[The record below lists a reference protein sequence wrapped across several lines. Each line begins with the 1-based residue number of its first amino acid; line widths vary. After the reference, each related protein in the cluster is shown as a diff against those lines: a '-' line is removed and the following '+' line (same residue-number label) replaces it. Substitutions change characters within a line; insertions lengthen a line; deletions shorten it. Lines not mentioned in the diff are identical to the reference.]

1 MTNEY
6 VDLVSGEIIK
16 GSTTSSKSDS
26 QHITISDAQSEIG
39 KILVREFGSD
49 LEYKS
54 KGAVDTRRFSNYSKV
69 DVYWQ
74 MFFENIPDT
83 MGGRY
88 SKKICEDFRN
98 LNYSVGGGHK
108 KNVIHFQDSLSGS
121 KDKKDKVRD
130 SRSWV
135 QKHITQRGKEPE
147 E

>member
-6 VDLVSGEIIK
+6 IDLVSGEIIK
-16 GSTTSSKSDS
+16 GSITSSKSDA

-49 LEYKS
+49 LEYKQEG
-54 KGAVDTRRFSNYSKV
+54 KVDTRRFSNYSKV
-69 DVYWQ
+69 DVYWM

-88 SKKICEDFRN
+88 SKKVCDDFRN
-98 LNYSVGGGHK
+98 LNYSVGGSHK
-108 KNVIHFQDSLSGS
+108 KHVISFQDSLGGT

-130 SRSWV
+130 SRSWI
-135 QKHITQRGKEPE
+135 QRNITQRGKEPE
-147 E
+147 S